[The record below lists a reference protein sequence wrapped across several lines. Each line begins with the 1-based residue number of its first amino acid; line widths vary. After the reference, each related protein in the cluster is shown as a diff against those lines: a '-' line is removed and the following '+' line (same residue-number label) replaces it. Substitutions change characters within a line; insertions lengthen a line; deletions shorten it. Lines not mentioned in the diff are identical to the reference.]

1 MHYQLETRRLEDDEI
16 WLGEA
21 SGERQ
26 ELLIEARY
34 TRQVLGEHYGSEGR
48 LAIQWTGE
56 GCGRVPWGLT

>member
-1 MHYQLETRRLEDDEI
+1 MHYQLDARRLEDDEI

-21 SGERQ
+21 DGEGQ

-48 LAIQWTGE
+48 LAIHWTCEECDACRG
-56 GCGRVPWGLT
+56 V